1 MGFQALGGHDLLAV
15 DGTGQFASERVHCD
29 TCCVKRH
36 RDGRMT
42 YDHQLLA
49 AVLVPPSQS
58 VVVPSIAG
66 GTACASA
73 CHRSHRGRNLP
84 TVGERS
90 GLVKTRTQGRA
101 IGASAA
107 CSPAWLISQ
116 STTASCTGCA
126 ALHADRGGPQNG
138 PRRMLHVRT
147 ASASI
152 APSTERTPFAIQRT
166 HPSERTPLPS
176 PSPRQSPI
184 NFVVSS
190 TTYTHIHRTQ
200 AIHYEK

>member
-1 MGFQALGGHDLLAV
+1 MPKRKCFFEEPPKNRICSRIS
-15 DGTGQFASERVHCD
+15 TGD
-29 TCCVKRH
+29 TTSSKTGIPFR
-36 RDGRMT
+36 
-42 YDHQLLA
+42 
-49 AVLVPPSQS
+49 S
-58 VVVPSIAG
+58 
-66 GTACASA
+66 SA
-73 CHRSHRGRNLP
+73 CHRSHRGRDLP
-84 TVGERS
+84 TVGDRS

-107 CSPAWLISQ
+107 CSPAWLIIQ
-116 STTASCTGCA
+116 SITASCTGCA
-126 ALHADRGGPQNG
+126 ALHAGRGGPQNG
-138 PRRMLHVRT
+138 PRRMLQVRT

-152 APSTERTPFAIQRT
+152 ALSTERAPLPASVRPERTPFAIQRT

-184 NFVVSS
+184 NFVVS

>member
-1 MGFQALGGHDLLAV
+1 MPKRKCF
-15 DGTGQFASERVHCD
+15 FEEPPKNRICFRIS
-29 TCCVKRH
+29 TCYTTSSKTRIPF
-36 RDGRMT
+36 R
-42 YDHQLLA
+42 
-49 AVLVPPSQS
+49 S
-58 VVVPSIAG
+58 
-66 GTACASA
+66 SA
-73 CHRSHRGRNLP
+73 CHRSHRGRDLP

-107 CSPAWLISQ
+107 GSPAWLIIQ

-126 ALHADRGGPQNG
+126 ALHAGRSWRSAKRAQAHATRPHRFRQHRTQHRTR
-138 PRRMLHVRT
+138 PASVR
-147 ASASI
+147 
-152 APSTERTPFAIQRT
+152 P
-166 HPSERTPLPS
+166 ERTPLPS

-184 NFVVSS
+184 NFVVS

>member
-1 MGFQALGGHDLLAV
+1 MPKRKCFFEELLKNRICSRISTCYTTSSK
-15 DGTGQFASERVHCD
+15 TGIPFRS
-29 TCCVKRH
+29 
-36 RDGRMT
+36 
-42 YDHQLLA
+42 
-49 AVLVPPSQS
+49 
-58 VVVPSIAG
+58 
-66 GTACASA
+66 SA

-152 APSTERTPFAIQRT
+152 APRY
-166 HPSERTPLPS
+166 HPLPPGKA
-176 PSPRQSPI
+176 PSTSRYQQL
-184 NFVVSS
+184 
-190 TTYTHIHRTQ
+190 TRTYIAPKPSIMRN
-200 AIHYEK
+200 KG

>member
-1 MGFQALGGHDLLAV
+1 MPKRKCFFEEPPKNRICSRIS
-15 DGTGQFASERVHCD
+15 TGD
-29 TCCVKRH
+29 TTSSKTGIPFR
-36 RDGRMT
+36 
-42 YDHQLLA
+42 
-49 AVLVPPSQS
+49 S
-58 VVVPSIAG
+58 
-66 GTACASA
+66 SA

-107 CSPAWLISQ
+107 CSPTWLIIQ

-126 ALHADRGGPQNG
+126 ALHAGRGGPQNG

-152 APSTERTPFAIQRT
+152 APLSTARA
-166 HPSERTPLPS
+166 PLPS
-176 PSPRQSPI
+176 DPNAPLSPSNAPIRPNAPRYHPLPPGKVQPTSWYPQL
-184 NFVVSS
+184 
-190 TTYTHIHRTQ
+190 TRTYIAPKPSIMRN
-200 AIHYEK
+200 KG

>member
-1 MGFQALGGHDLLAV
+1 MPKRKCFFEEPPKNRICSRIS
-15 DGTGQFASERVHCD
+15 TGYTTSSKTGIPFRS
-29 TCCVKRH
+29 
-36 RDGRMT
+36 
-42 YDHQLLA
+42 
-49 AVLVPPSQS
+49 
-58 VVVPSIAG
+58 
-66 GTACASA
+66 SA

-84 TVGERS
+84 TVGDRS

-107 CSPAWLISQ
+107 CSPAWLIIQ

-126 ALHADRGGPQNG
+126 ALHAGRGGPQNG

-147 ASASI
+147 ASVR
-152 APSTERTPFAIQRT
+152 PERTPFAIQRT

-176 PSPRQSPI
+176 PSPRQSPT
-184 NFVVSS
+184 NFVVS

>member
-1 MGFQALGGHDLLAV
+1 MPKRKCFFEEPPKNRICSRIS
-15 DGTGQFASERVHCD
+15 TGD
-29 TCCVKRH
+29 TTSSKTGIPFLSSACH
-36 RDGRMT
+36 RS
-42 YDHQLLA
+42 
-49 AVLVPPSQS
+49 P
-58 VVVPSIAG
+58 
-66 GTACASA
+66 

-107 CSPAWLISQ
+107 CSPTWLIIQ

-126 ALHADRGGPQNG
+126 ALHAGRGGPQNG

-147 ASASI
+147 ASVR
-152 APSTERTPFAIQRT
+152 PERTPFAIQRT

-176 PSPRQSPI
+176 PSPRQSPT
-184 NFVVSS
+184 NFVVS

>member
-1 MGFQALGGHDLLAV
+1 MLKRKCFFEEPPKNRICSRIS
-15 DGTGQFASERVHCD
+15 TGYTTSSKTGIPFRS
-29 TCCVKRH
+29 
-36 RDGRMT
+36 
-42 YDHQLLA
+42 
-49 AVLVPPSQS
+49 
-58 VVVPSIAG
+58 
-66 GTACASA
+66 SA

-107 CSPAWLISQ
+107 CSPAWLIIQ

-126 ALHADRGGPQNG
+126 ALHAGRGGPQNG
-138 PRRMLHVRT
+138 PRRMLQVR
-147 ASASI
+147 
-152 APSTERTPFAIQRT
+152 PERTPFAIQRT

-184 NFVVSS
+184 NFVVS

>member
-1 MGFQALGGHDLLAV
+1 MPKRKCFFEEPPKNRICFRIS
-15 DGTGQFASERVHCD
+15 TGYTTSSKTGIPFRS
-29 TCCVKRH
+29 
-36 RDGRMT
+36 
-42 YDHQLLA
+42 
-49 AVLVPPSQS
+49 
-58 VVVPSIAG
+58 
-66 GTACASA
+66 SA

-107 CSPAWLISQ
+107 CSPTWLIIQ

-126 ALHADRGGPQNG
+126 ALHAGRGGPQNG
-138 PRRMLHVRT
+138 PRRMLHVRP
-147 ASASI
+147 ASVR
-152 APSTERTPFAIQRT
+152 PERTPFAIQRT

-184 NFVVSS
+184 NFVAS

>member
-1 MGFQALGGHDLLAV
+1 MPKRKCFFEEPPKNRICSRIS
-15 DGTGQFASERVHCD
+15 TGYTRSSKTGIPFRS
-29 TCCVKRH
+29 
-36 RDGRMT
+36 
-42 YDHQLLA
+42 
-49 AVLVPPSQS
+49 
-58 VVVPSIAG
+58 
-66 GTACASA
+66 SA

-84 TVGERS
+84 TVGDRS

-107 CSPAWLISQ
+107 YSPTWLIIQ

-126 ALHADRGGPQNG
+126 ALHAGRGGPQNG

-147 ASASI
+147 ASVR
-152 APSTERTPFAIQRT
+152 PERTPFAIQRT

-176 PSPRQSPI
+176 PSPRQSPT
-184 NFVVSS
+184 NFVVS